1 MKKEFIGEDED
12 LIFKNK
18 QFISELQKVETL
30 YFETLCEELK
40 VNEIGKDWVFDY
52 VFNNQDEDMDFLT
65 YLDNYS
71 VDQSTL
77 FKK

>member
-1 MKKEFIGEDED
+1 MKKEFMGEDED

-18 QFISELQKVETL
+18 QFISELQNVETL

-40 VNEIGKDWVFDY
+40 VNDIGKDWVFDY
-52 VFNNQDEDMDFLT
+52 VFNNRDEDMDFLT
-65 YLDNYS
+65 YLDQYG